1 MLRKKSKGKVGNR
14 QMSKTSKGSGTAGSV
29 FALIGVYALIYIVCT
44 ALFIALFHTSF
55 LAGMDVLMYR
65 GAAFIII
72 TGIVSAV
79 IMGVIRKFWG
89 FVTIRDIIMMFVIFC
104 CVNMVFLTLIPVTVE
119 RSVSVFM
126 LSYMEENSDQTFTE
140 ESVGEVFT
148 TKYVEDYGAFEKR
161 FHEQVETGTI
171 VENPD
176 GTYSITDSGRF
187 VVKMFRTIADWFG
200 TDQRLVYPNEN

>member
-1 MLRKKSKGKVGNR
+1 
-14 QMSKTSKGSGTAGSV
+14 MSKTSKGSGTAGSV

-176 GTYSITDSGRF
+176 GTYSITESGRF

>member
-1 MLRKKSKGKVGNR
+1 
-14 QMSKTSKGSGTAGSV
+14 MSKTSKGSGTAGSV

-89 FVTIRDIIMMFVIFC
+89 FVTIRDIIVMFVIFC

>member
-1 MLRKKSKGKVGNR
+1 
-14 QMSKTSKGSGTAGSV
+14 MSKTSKGSGTAGSV

-72 TGIVSAV
+72 TGVVSAV

>member
-1 MLRKKSKGKVGNR
+1 
-14 QMSKTSKGSGTAGSV
+14 MSKTSKGSSTAGSV

>member
-1 MLRKKSKGKVGNR
+1 MVKG
-14 QMSKTSKGSGTAGSV
+14 SKTGGTAGSV
-29 FALIGVYALIYIVCT
+29 FALIGIYALIYIICT
-44 ALFIALFHTSF
+44 ALFIALFHTGF
-55 LAGMDVLMYR
+55 LASMDVLMYR
-65 GAAFIII
+65 GVAFIII
-72 TGIVSAV
+72 TGVVAAV
-79 IMGVIRKFWG
+79 IMGVLRKLWG
-89 FVTIRDIIMMFVIFC
+89 FITTRDIIMMFTIFC

-161 FHEQVETGTI
+161 CHEQVETGTI
-171 VENPD
+171 VQNPD
-176 GTYSITDSGRF
+176 GTYSITESGKF
-187 VVKMFRTIADWFG
+187 VVKMFRTISEWFN

>member
-1 MLRKKSKGKVGNR
+1 MVIK
-14 QMSKTSKGSGTAGSV
+14 
-29 FALIGVYALIYIVCT
+29 VYALIYIVCT

-55 LAGMDVLMYR
+55 LANMDVLMYR

-72 TGIVSAV
+72 TGVISAV

-89 FVTIRDIIMMFVIFC
+89 FVTVRDIIMMFVIFC

-187 VVKMFRTIADWFG
+187 VVKMFRTIAEWFG
-200 TDQRLVYPNEN
+200 TDERLVYPNEN